1 MVLDIRFQLPRLGG
15 RKLHYMLR
23 EKMANGNVKVGR
35 DRLFDILRAE
45 HLLVVKKHRYTKT
58 TNSKHWMRKYPN
70 LTRQLELTAPEQ
82 LWVAD
87 ITYLQTVS
95 GNEYL
100 HLVTDACSK
109 RIMGYE
115 LCTDMKTSST
125 KKALKMALKNREYS
139 HELIHHSDR
148 GLQYCCYD
156 YTRLLLA
163 NNVKISMTENGDP
176 YENAI
181 AERVNG
187 ILKDEFGLDRIFLSH
202 EQLKQHVDHA
212 VEIYNNCRPH
222 CSIEL
227 LTPKQAHARTTL
239 KVKRWKTKAP
249 SKINYDGAF

>member
-15 RKLHYMLR
+15 RKLHFMLR
-23 EKMANGNVKVGR
+23 EKMTNKNVKVGR
-35 DRLFDILRAE
+35 DRFFAILRSE
-45 HLLVVKKHRYTKT
+45 HLLIAKRRKYTKT

-70 LTRQLELTAPEQ
+70 LTNQLELTGPEQ

-87 ITYLQTVS
+87 ITYLQTTN

-115 LCTDMKTSST
+115 LCSDMKTSST
-125 KKALKMALKNREYS
+125 KKALKMALNNREYT

-148 GLQYCCYD
+148 GLQYCCSD
-156 YTRLLLA
+156 YIRLLVA

-176 YENAI
+176 YENAV

-187 ILKDEFGLDRIFLSH
+187 ILKDEFGLDQIFLSY
-202 EQLKQHVDHA
+202 EQLQQQVHQAIKL
-212 VEIYNNCRPH
+212 YNNLRPH
-222 CSIEL
+222 WSIDL
-227 LTPKQAHARTTL
+227 LTPKQAHAKSRI
-239 KVKRWKTKAP
+239 KVKRWKIKEP
-249 SKINYDGAF
+249 SKLNFEGSF